1 MPANLCRKVANV
13 GSPMTGRIPDSQLG
27 CGGKS
32 LTVSYIHDAALS
44 HLPEKQQAQDK
55 ATENQCK
62 LIEHTEKLD

>member
-1 MPANLCRKVANV
+1 
-13 GSPMTGRIPDSQLG
+13 MTGRIPDSQLG